1 MPQKSPSM
9 LVRVWDQ
16 FLHVVVMA
24 LGVFL
29 AAILDPHGPASVL
42 PVVCAGIL
50 GSRIG
55 FLAMKGSHWG
65 HPVNAVLNLFVWAVV
80 LHGFVHIAPEQQP
93 IFALLLIPATLLG
106 LGVTVRNFAQTSE
119 GVRRES

>member
-29 AAILDPHGPASVL
+29 AAILDPRGPGSLL

-55 FLAMKGSHWG
+55 FLAVKGPQWG
-65 HPVNAVLNLFVWAVV
+65 HPVNGILNLFVWAVV
-80 LHGFVHIAPEQQP
+80 LNGFSAVDPQQQP
-93 IFALLLIPATLLG
+93 IFAMLLVPATLLG
-106 LGVTVRNFAQTSE
+106 LGVTVRNFVQANR
-119 GVRRES
+119 GARHES